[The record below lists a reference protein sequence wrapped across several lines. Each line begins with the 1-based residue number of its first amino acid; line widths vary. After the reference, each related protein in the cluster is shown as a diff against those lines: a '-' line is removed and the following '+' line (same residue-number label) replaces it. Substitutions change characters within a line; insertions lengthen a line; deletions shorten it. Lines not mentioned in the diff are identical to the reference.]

1 MIAPCESLNFP
12 VPCIAIRGGAASR
25 KLTESGLREMFVERQ
40 GIRDATPIH
49 QDEGDAVGQRIGL
62 VLMLLKELP
71 ALVEK
76 RLVHVDELDGGAS
89 EQAVAQLDGLRVAFP
104 A

>member
-1 MIAPCESLNFP
+1 MPFA
-12 VPCIAIRGGAASR
+12 VAASR

-40 GIRDATPIH
+40 GLGNAAPIH
-49 QDEGDAVGQRIGL
+49 QNGGGAVGQRIGL

-76 RLVHVDELDGGAS
+76 RLS
-89 EQAVAQLDGLRVAFP
+89 T
-104 A
+104 